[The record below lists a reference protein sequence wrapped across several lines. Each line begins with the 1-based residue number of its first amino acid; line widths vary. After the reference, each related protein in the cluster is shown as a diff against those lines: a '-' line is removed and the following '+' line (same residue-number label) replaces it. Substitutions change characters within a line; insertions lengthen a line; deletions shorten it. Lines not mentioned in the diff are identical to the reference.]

1 MAVYMAKQ
9 QAHANADQSERLSKH
24 DWIVAALQEVGNG
37 GVAQVRIEVLARA
50 LGVTK
55 GSFYWHFKDR
65 DALLGEMLRFWQQS
79 LTSAVGRFV
88 RTKIETPRDRLSY
101 LLGLASEDRSD
112 VPGGTIEHA
121 LREWARSSELARHA
135 ISDVDSERLTII
147 AEIYRD
153 MGMSKSRAAAA
164 ALLALSHLI
173 GVNVIHRDV
182 GLQAFR
188 AQREVCLEFLL
199 ELPERMQ

>member
-1 MAVYMAKQ
+1 MAKQ
-9 QAHANADQSERLSKH
+9 QAQANTDQSERLTKD
-24 DWIVAALQEVGNG
+24 DWIAAALHEVGKC
-37 GVAQVRIEVLARA
+37 GVAQVRIEVLART

-65 DALLGEMLRFWQQS
+65 DALLREMLRFWQQS

-88 RTKIETPRDRLSY
+88 RTQIATPRDRLAY
-101 LLGLASEDRSD
+101 LLGLASEERDD

-121 LREWARSSELARHA
+121 LREWARSSEIAQRA
-135 ISDVDSERLTII
+135 ISEVDSERLAIMSD
-147 AEIYRD
+147 IYRD
-153 MGMSKSRAAAA
+153 MGMSKARAAAA

-188 AQREVCLEFLL
+188 AQREICLELL
-199 ELPERMQ
+199 LKLPEWMR

>member
-1 MAVYMAKQ
+1 MAKQ
-9 QAHANADQSERLSKH
+9 QAQANADQSERLSKH

-37 GVAQVRIEVLARA
+37 GVAQVRIEVLARV

-79 LTSAVGRFV
+79 LTSEVGRFV
-88 RTKIETPRDRLSY
+88 RTKIETPRERLSY

-112 VPGGTIEHA
+112 VPGGTTEHA